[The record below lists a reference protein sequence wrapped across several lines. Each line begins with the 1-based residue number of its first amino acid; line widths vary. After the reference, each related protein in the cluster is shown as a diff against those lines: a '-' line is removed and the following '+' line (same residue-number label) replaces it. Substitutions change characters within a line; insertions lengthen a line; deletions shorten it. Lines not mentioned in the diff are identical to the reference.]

1 MKSPITTLTAST
13 LIIAAVFII
22 VYQFNDSFNATIL
35 PTGDYPGNVLSHK
48 TLTWKIYIPDKAT
61 IIQGMAFEP
70 YYVRLSLPDGKI
82 WHLDRHE
89 KKIVLMNPSKKTAK
103 ITSIEDQPPDL
114 YDTLSVFKN
123 MSQLPVEYIG
133 SRKIDEIHAIGFL
146 ESIGHDQAVFWI
158 NPQTRLP
165 IRIEFFGT
173 NEWDQTKPVF
183 IWSDI
188 VFDVELDR
196 SLFSYDIEQYKV
208 EEVNSTREWQNY
220 LSIAYVETNVTL

>member
-1 MKSPITTLTAST
+1 MKSPITTLAAST

-35 PTGDYPGNVLSHK
+35 PTRDSPGNVRSHK
-48 TLTWKIYIPDKAT
+48 TLTWKICIPDKAT
-61 IIQGMAFEP
+61 IIRGMAFEP

-123 MSQLPVEYIG
+123 ISQLPAEHIG
-133 SRKIDEIHAIGFL
+133 SRKIDEIQAIGFR
-146 ESIGHDQAVFWI
+146 EFIGHDQAVFWI

-165 IRIEFFGT
+165 IRIEFLGT
-173 NEWDQTKPVF
+173 NKWNLTKPVF

-188 VFDVELDR
+188 VFDVELDS
-196 SLFSYDIEQYKV
+196 SLFSYDIKQYKV
-208 EEVNSTREWQNY
+208 EEFNSAREWQSY
-220 LSIAYVETNVTL
+220 LSISYVQTNVTL